1 METKEPWCKFLGF
14 CFSCDLRKKE
24 VRFVTY
30 RVRYVEGAMR
40 VERERERE
48 RKFLERERKVRGK
61 RTLRQN

>member
-1 METKEPWCKFLGF
+1 M
-14 CFSCDLRKKE
+14 
-24 VRFVTY
+24 TY
-30 RVRYVEGAMR
+30 RVRYVEGAMS